1 MARNDIQIDTDY
13 GELETTDN
21 IIGKM
26 NYDFVLLDTEP
37 GADND
42 NYCYGEITI
51 PISYGQRVKEGFE
64 AHVTIP
70 YMPIFKRLRVRF
82 RMETNSDFSEFIRN
96 TSDNGLWYD
105 VVLPDSGGV
114 CFAEFR
120 TLNEQSYFN
129 LRLENGR
136 LMLYSGNETDLLIKA
151 SLSQNQNFLLR
162 SSAGT
167 LYQHPLTG
175 VGLIDFL
182 HGNFENSGLADK
194 LQNEFEA
201 DNMIVINA
209 YMNSETGEL
218 LLEVE
223 EKNG

>member
-1 MARNDIQIDTDY
+1 MARQDIQIDTDY

-26 NYDFVLLDTEP
+26 NYDFVLLDSVP

-42 NYCYGEITI
+42 NYCYGEIII
-51 PISYGQRVKEGFE
+51 PQNFEKRVKEGFE
-64 AHVTIP
+64 AHIPIP
-70 YMPIFKRLRVRF
+70 YVPIFKQLRVRF
-82 RMETNSDFSEFIRN
+82 RMDLNNDLSEFIRN
-96 TSDNGLWYD
+96 ASDNGLWYD
-105 VVLPDSGGV
+105 VALPDGEV
-114 CFAEFR
+114 LRLAEFR
-120 TLNEQSYFN
+120 AINEQNYFN
-129 LRLENGR
+129 LRLEGGR
-136 LMLYSGNETDLLIKA
+136 LSLYSGKETDLQIKA

-162 SSAGT
+162 ASAGT

-182 HGNFENSGLADK
+182 HGNFENSGLAAK
-194 LQNEFEA
+194 LQKEFEA
-201 DNMIVINA
+201 DNMIVVNA

-218 LLEVE
+218 LLEVR

>member
-1 MARNDIQIDTDY
+1 MPRQDIQIDTDY

-26 NYDFVLLDTEP
+26 NYDFVLLDSVP

-42 NYCYGEITI
+42 NYCYGEVVI
-51 PISYGQRVKEGFE
+51 PMNFEKRVKDGFE
-64 AHVTIP
+64 THISIP
-70 YMPIFKRLRVRF
+70 YKPIFKQLRVRF
-82 RMETNSDFSEFIRN
+82 RVDMNNDLSEFIRN
-96 TSDNGLWYD
+96 ASDNELWYD
-105 VVLPDSGGV
+105 VALPDGGAIRL
-114 CFAEFR
+114 AEFR
-120 TLNEQSYFN
+120 AINEQNYFN
-129 LRLENGR
+129 LRLEGGR
-136 LMLYSGNETDLLIKA
+136 LSLYSGKETDLLIKA

-162 SSAGT
+162 ASAGT

-182 HGNFENSGLADK
+182 HGNFENSGLAAK
-194 LQNEFEA
+194 LQKEFEA
-201 DNMIVINA
+201 DNMIVVNA

-218 LLEVE
+218 LLEVR

>member
-1 MARNDIQIDTDY
+1 MPRQDIQIDTDY

-26 NYDFVLLDTEP
+26 NYDFVLLDSVP

-42 NYCYGEITI
+42 NYCYGEVII
-51 PISYGQRVKEGFE
+51 PQNFEKRVKDGFE
-64 AHVTIP
+64 VHVSIP
-70 YMPIFKRLRVRF
+70 YKPVFKQLRVRF
-82 RMETNSDFSEFIRN
+82 RVDMNNNLSEFIRN
-96 TSDNGLWYD
+96 VNDNGLWYD
-105 VVLPDSGGV
+105 VALPDGGAIRL
-114 CFAEFR
+114 AEFR
-120 TLNEQSYFN
+120 AINEQSYFN
-129 LRLENGR
+129 LRLEGGR
-136 LMLYSGNETDLLIKA
+136 LSLYSGNETDLLIKA

-162 SSAGT
+162 ASAGT

-182 HGNFENSGLADK
+182 HGNFENSGLAAK
-194 LQNEFEA
+194 LQKEFEA
-201 DNMIVINA
+201 DNMIIVNA

-218 LLEVE
+218 LLEVK